1 MIFVKFSLSRPKIL
15 YLSEEREN
23 MLNRIK
29 IVTSLMLVLAIFGLL
44 QLTSGGLFFNALK
57 NDKENFTVLQTI
69 RQQQSTLNASWVAL
83 LQTRNTLNRAGIRYM
98 MDQSNIGSGA
108 TVNDLM
114 QIASTSL
121 KQAEKNW
128 AAYEALPRDPRQSDA
143 DAMEIKRNYDIY
155 HGALAELIQL
165 LGAGKIN
172 AFFDQPT
179 QSYQDGFE
187 KQYVSYLQ
195 QNDKL
200 YQTAVEDSNSSF
212 SQAIWVLISVLIAVL
227 VVIVAVWLNI
237 KQTLIS
243 PLNRL
248 IDNIRHI
255 ASGDLVKRIEVQGT
269 NEMGELADSLRHM
282 QGELVRTV
290 GDVRNG
296 ANAIYSGA
304 SEIAMGNNDLSSRTE
319 QQAASLEETAA
330 SMEQL
335 TATVKQNAENA
346 RQASHLALSAS
357 ETAQK
362 GGKVVDNV
370 VQTMRDI
377 AGSSQKIADIIS
389 VIDGI
394 AFQTNI
400 LALNAAVEAARA
412 GEQGRGFAVVAG
424 EVRNLAQ
431 RSAQAAREI
440 KSLIE
445 DSVGRVE
452 MGSTLVESAGETM
465 GEIVNAV
472 TRVTDIMGEIA
483 SASDEQSRGID
494 QVGLAVAEM
503 DRVTQQNASLVEES
517 AAAAAALEEQAS
529 RLTQAVAV
537 FRIQQEQMKAREFA
551 AAKAVSTP
559 VMARKTATADSGD
572 NWETF

>member
-1 MIFVKFSLSRPKIL
+1 
-15 YLSEEREN
+15 

-57 NDKENFTVLQTI
+57 HDKENFTVLQTI

-98 MDQSNIGSGA
+98 MDQRNIGSGA

-114 QIASTSL
+114 QIAAASL

-128 AAYEALPRDPRQSDA
+128 AEYEALPRDPRQNDA
-143 DAMEIKRNYDIY
+143 DATEIKRNYDIY

-187 KQYVSYLQ
+187 KQYVNYLQ
-195 QNDKL
+195 QHDKL
-200 YQTAVEDSNSSF
+200 YQMAVENSNSSY

-227 VVIVAVWLNI
+227 VVIVAVWLGI
-237 KQTLIS
+237 KQALIS
-243 PLNRL
+243 PLTRL

-255 ASGDLVKRIEVQGT
+255 ASGDLVKRIEVQGA

-346 RQASHLALSAS
+346 RQASNLALSAS

-452 MGSTLVESAGETM
+452 VGSTLVESAGETM

-537 FRIQQEQMKAREFA
+537 FRIQQEQMKAREQASAKTA
-551 AAKAVSTP
+551 AAP
-559 VMARKTATADSGD
+559 MMARKAATTDAGE